1 MFHSVIGPRPQANPA
16 GLVSAQ
22 YFINYFYPKTIFV
35 NGQNIIKL
43 ELAKYYK
50 DSDMTAYI
58 SERSRNSKGLKKY
71 DPP

>member
-1 MFHSVIGPRPQANPA
+1 MFQFIQKHKKDEGNPS
-16 GLVSAQ
+16 LV
-22 YFINYFYPKTIFV
+22 
-35 NGQNIIKL
+35 KL